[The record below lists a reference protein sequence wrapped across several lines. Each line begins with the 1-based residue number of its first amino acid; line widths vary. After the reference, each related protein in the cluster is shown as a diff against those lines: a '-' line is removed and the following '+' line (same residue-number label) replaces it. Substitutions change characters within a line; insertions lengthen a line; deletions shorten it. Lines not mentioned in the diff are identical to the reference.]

1 MTPQLATDTAEQ
13 PLRATGQGVNAP
25 VLPGRPC
32 HGDIRSAARSHAH
45 ALHGRWDRH
54 APGMPMCERL
64 NHALPEPP
72 RDKSMRWEAMRATGL
87 GRTAKAVERADQQT
101 AHTPWH
107 TTAIEQVGILAR
119 RHTAHTAFPGNVPS
133 GINVWRSGLQQRG
146 LRRNASH
153 PKAKVTG
160 LPFHPA
166 WACAMQ
172 SSCSKRKL

>member
-1 MTPQLATDTAEQ
+1 
-13 PLRATGQGVNAP
+13 
-25 VLPGRPC
+25 
-32 HGDIRSAARSHAH
+32 
-45 ALHGRWDRH
+45 
-54 APGMPMCERL
+54 
-64 NHALPEPP
+64 
-72 RDKSMRWEAMRATGL
+72 MRATGL
-87 GRTAKAVERADQQT
+87 GRTAKAVERASQQT

-160 LPFHPA
+160 LPVSPGMGMRHAELLFKAQIIGAAAHP
-166 WACAMQ
+166 
-172 SSCSKRKL
+172 SRNGDS